1 MPEADDIVAR
11 IDDPATE
18 AAYQEDRALRA
29 DRGGI
34 ADRVPGQGREHR
46 RAVRYTAPSLLFTHR
61 DGRALEA
68 GGFQPVEAYDVI
80 VANLDPTLTRR
91 GPAEDPVDV
100 LAALPYALTTREVA
114 AAMAPH
120 LAAPDD
126 DAAEALLI
134 EAAGAGRARRQ
145 TVGGGALWHHV
156 PG

>member
-1 MPEADDIVAR
+1 M
-11 IDDPATE
+11 
-18 AAYQEDRALRA
+18 
-29 DRGGI
+29 
-34 ADRVPGQGREHR
+34 
-46 RAVRYTAPSLLFTHR
+46 RYTAPSLLFAHR
-61 DGRALEA
+61 DGRTLEA

-100 LAALPYALTTREVA
+100 LAALPYPLTTREVA

-134 EAAGAGRARRQ
+134 DAAAAGRARRQ

-156 PG
+156 TG